1 MPTVKVGDINMYY
14 ETHGRGDPLVLIPGH
29 GIDCTT
35 DYFRQIPGLAKNYR
49 VIAIDNRGSG
59 LSDKPDMSYTME
71 MMAKDVAGLLA
82 ALDVHRAHVCGHS
95 MGGMI
100 AQHLALNYPQM
111 TASLILVCTTCSTTE
126 HSVAP
131 DQAVL
136 AGLFDTQGTP
146 EERIRR
152 LVPSVFTQEFARTE
166 PAVIERFVGLAVKH
180 YPPDFVL
187 ARNGEAMMMHNVY
200 DRLPQVSVPALVIGA
215 AEDKVIPVENSRILA
230 SRIPGAESIILERVG
245 HMVTVELAEAVN
257 KAVLDFLRRHPMKQ
271 TR

>member
-1 MPTVKVGDINMYY
+1 MPKVKVGDINMYY

-29 GIDCTT
+29 GTDCTT
-35 DYFRQIPGLAKNYR
+35 AYFRQIPGLAKDYR

-71 MMAKDVAGLLA
+71 MMAKDAAGLLA

-126 HSVAP
+126 HSVPP

-136 AGLFDTQGTP
+136 ATLFDTQGTP

-152 LVPSVFTQEFARTE
+152 LIPLAFTQEFFKNE
-166 PAVIERFVGLAVKH
+166 PAVIERFAGLHLKH
-180 YPPDFVL
+180 CPPPFIV
-187 ARNGEAMMMHNVY
+187 ARHGEAMMMHNVY
-200 DRLPQVSVPALVIGA
+200 VRLPQISVPALVIGA

-257 KAVLDFLRRHPMKQ
+257 KAILDFLRRHPMKQ
-271 TR
+271 IR